1 MILPVKIEEV
11 PCSGVADLI
20 LWMGEVFSLSHPITF
35 DEFLNAFFELFAQKT
50 FRRADYLTYLRQPH
64 SGDEASVVDTAI
76 VGPLLGLL
84 GFEPAERV
92 YNQQRQS
99 ERPDFAPTAPVYG
112 TCFVVEDKS
121 TSLSLT
127 FDLAD
132 PDSHLS
138 QLKGYIRSSGLRF
151 GWLTNGRRFTAWN
164 FDNPDS
170 PTCIIDLDIPTA
182 LLDWQNHNPPTLS
195 APLAKSFHDLFDLFR
210 KESFT
215 DPQRLEQE
223 IGTDLEEWHK
233 QALPLG
239 TGSGIESLLVETL
252 QSVVM
257 DLQRDAR
264 RALDN
269 HLARYAEYT
278 DKANRLADDVP
289 ELAVQQIR
297 ELREKVISILVSS
310 WSSYHKMWGLETEDI
325 RAIETI
331 LLRLEQDV
339 RAFFSQKEVLTA
351 ILDVINAAR
360 QRKYAARPK
369 AAHPMSDLNDEPL
382 LDNALQIYCEKTFGW
397 HQRQA
402 TLRQNYQADRG
413 VYDDYTIWTSLVK
426 ETMLGGLN
434 EDQQRDE
441 FALQAAYVVFIRLL
455 LIRVCEDKGIFPHR
469 FLSDGGLKHW
479 QEDIKRYLVFA
490 NGNPYSPLLSMA
502 YDNAQNVYA
511 HFFTGRELFNWYRL
525 DRQRLVMALHRL
537 NRFNFSG
544 VDSDIIGTVYNTYVS
559 RKEKREKGQYY
570 TPPAIVSYILDTV
583 GYSGRTIIGS
593 NRRLIDPACG
603 SGSFLVTAA
612 KRLVA
617 AYQGQ
622 LGDPSTVLERVQ
634 QNLFGFDLNPF
645 ACYLAEVNLLIQVL
659 DLVKLAHDAGKRPKL
674 QRFHIYNV
682 DALTRPTGMYYYV
695 NFNTLLAEENDQVE
709 QIKSRAPGTS
719 YVSGFAYV
727 VANPPYGA
735 MLSDS
740 YKEMLRSAWT
750 DVFYG
755 QPDTYTFFLKL
766 GVELLAN
773 NGKLGFITPNTY
785 LMGKNTAAL
794 RNKLLTMGRIE
805 QIVDLPQG
813 IWPDANVDCVLL
825 FVAAES
831 DEERRKAQQVQ
842 INLLG
847 LRDTL
852 DKLTQR
858 AWAETMTQ
866 PQSRW
871 MVDPRHEITI
881 RHDTLLQQIED
892 ACRVPVNGGPTTKI
906 VRLGDITESTQGIIP
921 YFSRSQGIANLYI
934 KPHKEVPSDEP
945 DWKPLL
951 DGRAFIGRYEL
962 RWAKEQPYLK
972 YGPWLYRPH
981 EAKYFESP
989 KLLVQYMRNRALKR
1003 RLVATF
1009 DDQKFY
1015 NRHNFSDIITGD
1027 TNYNLKFILAL
1038 FNSSLLNYWFARQF
1052 DNVNINPVYFRQLP
1066 IYPAD
1071 APTQA
1076 ALVALVDRI
1085 LAKYA
1090 ELSKLRVQSYTIKHK
1105 RDGSMLIDVP
1115 YDVLLNDL
1123 QRNLGLPTLTFF
1135 DARAIGLFSIPD
1147 RCDIQ
1152 TSISSNIY
1160 ISDRYPTSVVLRH
1173 NKLWLEVPDDDVRR
1187 YVLGY
1192 LRRPQWRGKTWDDL
1206 KNSALIPERAD
1217 SRAAVFAAEEQQI
1230 HYIQALLDDIKRI
1243 DEQIDEQVLDLYGI
1257 ANMLDR
1263 RRILG
1268 SAPAEEEDEEM
1279 NGGDEENIPEL
1290 L

>member
-1 MILPVKIEEV
+1 MD
-11 PCSGVADLI
+11 GRGA
-20 LWMGEVFSLSHPITF
+20 FLSYPATF
-35 DEFLNAFFELFAQKT
+35 DEFLIAFFDLFAQKT
-50 FRRADYLTYLRQPH
+50 FRRTDYLTYLKQLH
-64 SGDEASVVDTAI
+64 SGDEASVIDTAI

-138 QLKGYIRSSGLRF
+138 QLKGYVRSTGLRF
-151 GWLTNGRRFTAWN
+151 GWLTNGRQFTVWN
-164 FDNPDS
+164 FDNPDN
-170 PTCIIDLDIPTA
+170 PTCIIDLDIPIA
-182 LLDWQNHNPPTLS
+182 ILDWQNHNPPTFS
-195 APLAKSFHDLFDLFR
+195 TPLAKSFHDLFDLFR

-223 IGTDLEEWHK
+223 ISVGFEEWHT

-239 TGSGIESLLVETL
+239 TGSGNESVLVETL

-264 RALDN
+264 RTLDK
-269 HLARYAEYT
+269 HLVRYAEYN
-278 DKANRLADDVP
+278 DKANRLADDALEP
-289 ELAVQQIR
+289 AAQQLR
-297 ELREKVISILVSS
+297 ALREKVISILVSS

-325 RAIETI
+325 RTIETI
-331 LLRLEQDV
+331 LIKLEQDA
-339 RAFFSQKEVLTA
+339 RAFFSQKEMLA
-351 ILDVINAAR
+351 SILDVINAAR
-360 QRKYAARPK
+360 RRKYAARPK
-369 AAHPMSDLNDEPL
+369 SAHPMSDLSDESL
-382 LDNALQIYCEKTFGW
+382 LDKTLQTYCEKTFGW

-402 TLRQNYQADRG
+402 TLRQDYQADRS

-490 NGNPYSPLLSMA
+490 NGNPYSPLLNMA
-502 YDNAQNVYA
+502 YDNAQNIYA
-511 HFFTGRELFNWYRL
+511 HFFTGRELFNWYHV
-525 DRQRLVMALHRL
+525 DRERLVMALHRL
-537 NRFNFSG
+537 NRFNFTG
-544 VDSDIIGTVYNTYVS
+544 VDSDIIGTVYNTYVN

-570 TPPAIVSYILDTV
+570 TPPAIVNYILDTV
-583 GYSGRTIIGS
+583 GYSGNAVIGS

-622 LGDPSTVLERVQ
+622 LNDPSTVLERVQ

-659 DLVKLAHDAGKRPKL
+659 DLVKLAHDAGKRPKS
-674 QRFHIYNV
+674 QRFYIYNV
-682 DALTRPTGMYYYV
+682 DALARPTGMYYYM
-695 NFNTLLAEENDQVE
+695 NFNTLLAEESDQVE
-709 QIKSRAPGTS
+709 QIKSRAPGTP
-719 YVSGFAYV
+719 YANGFAYV

-735 MLSDS
+735 TLSDS
-740 YKEMLRSAWT
+740 YKEMLRSGWA

-755 QPDTYTFFLKL
+755 QPDTYTFFLKFGL
-766 GVELLAN
+766 ELLAN

-794 RNKLLTMGRIE
+794 RSKLLTIGCIE

-831 DEERRKAQQVQ
+831 DEEKRKVQQVQ

-852 DKLTQR
+852 NKLTER
-858 AWAETMTQ
+858 AWAETMIQ
-866 PQSRW
+866 QQSRW
-871 MVDPRHEITI
+871 MADPRHEITI

-892 ACRVPVNGGPTTKI
+892 ACRVPVNDSAATKI
-906 VRLGDITESTQGIIP
+906 VRLGDIAESTQGIIP
-921 YFSRSQGIANLYI
+921 YFSKSQGIANLYI
-934 KPHKEVPSDEP
+934 RPHREVPPNAP

-962 RWAKEQPYLK
+962 RWAREQPYIK
-972 YGPWLYRPH
+972 YGAWLYRPH

-989 KLLVQYMRNRALKR
+989 KLLVQDMRNRALKR

-1009 DDQKFY
+1009 DDQRFY
-1015 NRHNFSDIITGD
+1015 NRHNFSDIIVGD
-1027 TNYNLKFILAL
+1027 SNYNLRYILAL
-1038 FNSSLLNYWFARQF
+1038 FNSSLLNYWFARRF
-1052 DNVNINPVYFRQLP
+1052 DNVHINPSYFRQLP

-1071 APTQA
+1071 AATQTA
-1076 ALVALVDRI
+1076 IVVLVDEI
-1085 LAKYA
+1085 LTKH
-1090 ELSKLRVQSYTIKHK
+1090 SKLNNLRAQGYAIRH
-1105 RDGSMLIDVP
+1105 RHDGNISIDVP
-1115 YDVLLNDL
+1115 YDSLLSDL
-1123 QRNLGLPTLTFF
+1123 QRNLSLSTLTFF

-1152 TSISSNIY
+1152 ASISSNIY
-1160 ISDRYPTSVVLRH
+1160 IPDRYPTSLVLRH

-1187 YVLGY
+1187 YLLGY

-1206 KNSALIPERAD
+1206 KNSALIPESAD
-1217 SRAAVFAAEEQQI
+1217 ARTAIFAAEERQI
-1230 HYIQALLDDIKRI
+1230 HYVKALLDDIKRI
-1243 DEQIDEQVLDLYGI
+1243 DEHIDEQVLDLYSI
-1257 ANMLDR
+1257 TNTVDR
-1263 RRILG
+1263 QRILG
-1268 SAPAEEEDEEM
+1268 SAPAEEEDEKI
-1279 NGGDEENIPEL
+1279 NDGDEVDAQEL

>member
-1 MILPVKIEEV
+1 MD
-11 PCSGVADLI
+11 GRGA
-20 LWMGEVFSLSHPITF
+20 FLSYPATF
-35 DEFLNAFFELFAQKT
+35 DEFLIAFFDLFAQKT
-50 FRRADYLTYLRQPH
+50 FRRTDYLTYLKQLH

-132 PDSHLS
+132 HDSHLS
-138 QLKGYIRSSGLRF
+138 QLKGYVRSTGLRF
-151 GWLTNGRRFTAWN
+151 GWLTNGRQFTVWN
-164 FDNPDS
+164 FDNPDN
-170 PTCIIDLDIPTA
+170 PTCIIDLDIPIA
-182 LLDWQNHNPPTLS
+182 ILDWQNHNPPTFS
-195 APLAKSFHDLFDLFR
+195 TPLAKSFHDLFDLFR

-223 IGTDLEEWHK
+223 ISVGFEEWHT

-239 TGSGIESLLVETL
+239 TGSGNESVLVETL

-264 RALDN
+264 RTLDK
-269 HLARYAEYT
+269 HLVRYAEYN
-278 DKANRLADDVP
+278 DKANRLADDALEP
-289 ELAVQQIR
+289 AAQQLR
-297 ELREKVISILVSS
+297 ALREKVISILVSS

-325 RAIETI
+325 RTIETI
-331 LLRLEQDV
+331 LIKLEQDA
-339 RAFFSQKEVLTA
+339 RAFFSQKEVLAA

-360 QRKYAARPK
+360 RRKYAARPK
-369 AAHPMSDLNDEPL
+369 SAHPMSDLSDESL
-382 LDNALQIYCEKTFGW
+382 LDKTLQTYCEKTFGW

-402 TLRQNYQADRG
+402 TLRQDYQADRS

-490 NGNPYSPLLSMA
+490 NGNPYSPLLNMA
-502 YDNAQNVYA
+502 YDNAQNIYA
-511 HFFTGRELFNWYRL
+511 HFFTGRELFNWYHV
-525 DRQRLVMALHRL
+525 DRERLVMALHRL
-537 NRFNFSG
+537 NRFNFTG
-544 VDSDIIGTVYNTYVS
+544 VDSDIIGTVYNTYVN

-570 TPPAIVSYILDTV
+570 TPPAIVNYILDTV
-583 GYSGRTIIGS
+583 GYSGNAVIGS

-622 LGDPSTVLERVQ
+622 LNDPSTVLERVQ

-682 DALTRPTGMYYYV
+682 DALARATGMYYYM
-695 NFNTLLAEENDQVE
+695 NFNTLLAEESDQVE
-709 QIKSRAPGTS
+709 QIKSRAPGTP
-719 YVSGFAYV
+719 YANGFTYV

-735 MLSDS
+735 TLSDS
-740 YKEMLRSAWT
+740 YKEMLRSGWA

-755 QPDTYTFFLKL
+755 QPDTYTFFLKFGL
-766 GVELLAN
+766 ELLAN

-794 RNKLLTMGRIE
+794 RSKLLTIGCIE

-831 DEERRKAQQVQ
+831 DEEKRKAQQVQ

-847 LRDTL
+847 LRDML
-852 DKLTQR
+852 DKLTEQ
-858 AWAETMTQ
+858 AWAETMIQ
-866 PQSRW
+866 QQSRW
-871 MVDPRHEITI
+871 MADPRHEITI

-892 ACRVPVNGGPTTKI
+892 ACRVPVNDSAATKI
-906 VRLGDITESTQGIIP
+906 VRLGDIAESTQGIIP
-921 YFSRSQGIANLYI
+921 YFSKSQGIANLYI
-934 KPHKEVPSDEP
+934 RPHREVPPNEP

-962 RWAKEQPYLK
+962 RWAREQSYIK
-972 YGPWLYRPH
+972 YGAWLYRPH

-989 KLLVQYMRNRALKR
+989 KLLVQDMRNRALKR

-1009 DDQKFY
+1009 DDQRFY
-1015 NRHNFSDIITGD
+1015 NRHNFSDIIVGD
-1027 TNYNLKFILAL
+1027 SNYNLRYILAL
-1038 FNSSLLNYWFARQF
+1038 FNSSLLNYWFARRF
-1052 DNVNINPVYFRQLP
+1052 DNVHINPSYFRQLP

-1071 APTQA
+1071 AATQTA
-1076 ALVALVDRI
+1076 IVVLVDEI
-1085 LAKYA
+1085 LTKH
-1090 ELSKLRVQSYTIKHK
+1090 SKLNNLRAQGYAIRH
-1105 RDGSMLIDVP
+1105 RHDGNISIDVP
-1115 YDVLLNDL
+1115 YDSLLSDL

-1152 TSISSNIY
+1152 ASISSNIY
-1160 ISDRYPTSVVLRH
+1160 IPDRYPTSLVLRH
-1173 NKLWLEVPDDDVRR
+1173 NKLWLEVADDDVRR
-1187 YVLGY
+1187 YLLGY

-1206 KNSALIPERAD
+1206 KNSALIPESAD
-1217 SRAAVFAAEEQQI
+1217 ARTAIFAAEERQI
-1230 HYIQALLDDIKRI
+1230 HYVKALLDDIKRI
-1243 DEQIDEQVLDLYGI
+1243 DEHIDEQVLDLYGI
-1257 ANMLDR
+1257 TNTVDR
-1263 RRILG
+1263 QRILG
-1268 SAPAEEEDEEM
+1268 SVPAVEEDEKIDD
-1279 NGGDEENIPEL
+1279 GDEVDAQE
-1290 L
+1290 

>member
-1 MILPVKIEEV
+1 
-11 PCSGVADLI
+11 
-20 LWMGEVFSLSHPITF
+20 MGEVLSLSYPTTF
-35 DEFLNAFFELFAQKT
+35 DEFLIAFFDLFAQKT
-50 FRRADYLTYLRQPH
+50 FRRTDYLTYLKQPH
-64 SGDEASVVDTAI
+64 SGDEASIVDTAI
-76 VGPLLGLL
+76 VSPLLGLL

-138 QLKGYIRSSGLRF
+138 QLKGYVRSAGLRF
-151 GWLTNGRRFTAWN
+151 GWLTNGKQFTVWN
-164 FDNPDS
+164 FDSPDN
-170 PTCIIDLDIPTA
+170 PTCIIDLDIPA
-182 LLDWQNHNPPTLS
+182 AIRDWQNHNPPTLS

-223 IGTDLEEWHK
+223 IGTDIEEWHK

-239 TGSGIESLLVETL
+239 TGSGNESLLVETL

-264 RALDN
+264 RTLDN
-269 HLARYAEYT
+269 HLMRYAEYT
-278 DKANRLADDVP
+278 DKTNRLADDAP
-289 ELAVQQIR
+289 EPAAQQLR

-331 LLRLEQDV
+331 LIKLEQDA
-339 RAFFSQKEVLTA
+339 RAFFSQKEVLAA

-360 QRKYAARPK
+360 RRKYAARPK
-369 AAHPMSDLNDEPL
+369 SAHPMSDLSDESL
-382 LDNALQIYCEKTFGW
+382 LDKALQTYCEKTFGW

-402 TLRQNYQADRG
+402 TLRQDYQADRS

-490 NGNPYSPLLSMA
+490 NGNPYSPLLNMA
-502 YDNAQNVYA
+502 YDNAQNIYA
-511 HFFTGRELFNWYRL
+511 HFFTGRELFNWYHV
-525 DRQRLVMALHRL
+525 DRERLVMALHRL
-537 NRFNFSG
+537 NRFNFTG
-544 VDSDIIGTVYNTYVS
+544 VDSDIIGTVYNTYVN

-570 TPPAIVSYILDTV
+570 TPPAIVNYILDTV
-583 GYSGRTIIGS
+583 GYSGRTIIGP

-622 LGDPSTVLERVQ
+622 LNDPSTVLERVQ

-682 DALTRPTGMYYYV
+682 DALARPTGMYYYM
-695 NFNTLLAEENDQVE
+695 NFNTLLAEESDQVE
-709 QIKSRAPGTS
+709 QIKSRAPGTP
-719 YVSGFAYV
+719 YANGFAYV

-735 MLSDS
+735 TLSDS
-740 YKEMLRSAWT
+740 YKEMLRSGWA

-766 GVELLAN
+766 GLEFLAN
-773 NGKLGFITPNTY
+773 NGRLGFITPNTY

-825 FVAAES
+825 FVSAEG
-831 DEERRKAQQVQ
+831 DEEKRKAQQVQ

-852 DKLTQR
+852 NKLTER

-866 PQSRW
+866 QQLRW
-871 MVDPRHEITI
+871 MADPRHEITI

-906 VRLGDITESTQGIIP
+906 LRLGDVTESTQGIIV
-921 YFSRSQGIANLYI
+921 YETKEDKQANLYI
-934 KPHKEVPSDEP
+934 KPRRNIPSAET

-951 DGRAFIGRYEL
+951 DSNAFVGRYEL
-962 RWAKEQPYLK
+962 RWGAAQLYLK
-972 YGPWLYRPH
+972 YGGWLCRPR

-1015 NRHNFSDIITGD
+1015 NRHNFSDIIAGD
-1027 TNYNLKFILAL
+1027 LNYNLKYILAL

-1066 IYPAD
+1066 IYPTNA
-1071 APTQA
+1071 ATQTA
-1076 ALVALVDRI
+1076 IVVLVDEI
-1085 LAKYA
+1085 LAKHS
-1090 ELSKLRVQSYTIKHK
+1090 ELNELRAHGYTIRHKH
-1105 RDGSMLIDVP
+1105 DGNISIDVP
-1115 YDVLLNDL
+1115 YDSLLSDL
-1123 QRNLGLPTLTFF
+1123 QRNLSLSTLTFF

-1152 TSISSNIY
+1152 ASISSNIY
-1160 ISDRYPTSVVLRH
+1160 IPDRYPTSVVLRH

-1187 YVLGY
+1187 YLLGY

-1206 KNSALIPERAD
+1206 KNSALIPESAD
-1217 SRAAVFAAEEQQI
+1217 ARAAIFAAEERQI
-1230 HYIQALLDDIKRI
+1230 HYVKALLDDIKHI
-1243 DEQIDEQVLDLYGI
+1243 DEHIDEQVLDLYGI
-1257 ANMLDR
+1257 TNTVDR
-1263 RRILG
+1263 QRILG
-1268 SAPAEEEDEEM
+1268 SAPAEEEDEKV
-1279 NGGDEENIPEL
+1279 NDGDEVDAQEL